1 MTTAALTIILAF
13 FGPLSGLSSED
24 YNTREASQAAFT
36 RLSAL
41 TLPNDHENPEARR
54 RILEIRLTHCPHV
67 FPLLA
72 ERRLRLTDPAEWIE
86 KHVVSGESLLGS
98 KDDIFLMFHA
108 EGNQQLGR
116 AFVET
121 YGQAD
126 FSSSGD
132 LFGPTCAWDAER
144 WHYRIKYHD
153 NRSPGKH
160 AIIGGLYWF
169 DNPFI
174 PVP

>member
-116 AFVET
+116 VCR
-121 YGQAD
+121 D
-126 FSSSGD
+126 VRSGRLLFIRRSIRPD
-132 LFGPTCAWDAER
+132 LCLGRRAMALQ
-144 WHYRIKYHD
+144 
-153 NRSPGKH
+153 NQ
-160 AIIGGLYWF
+160 
-169 DNPFI
+169 
-174 PVP
+174 VPRQP